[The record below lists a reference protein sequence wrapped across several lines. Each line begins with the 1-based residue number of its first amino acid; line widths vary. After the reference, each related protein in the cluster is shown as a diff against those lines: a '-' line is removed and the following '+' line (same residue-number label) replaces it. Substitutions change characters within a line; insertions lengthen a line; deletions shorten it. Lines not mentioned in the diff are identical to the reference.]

1 MPLKVL
7 VLDDDVQFLNLTEAY
22 LEDKGFEVSAYL
34 QVPRPMLEK
43 VAEYCPLG
51 DPIYDLILVDN
62 DMPDMKGIEFLEYIQ
77 KKGCKISNTRKAILS
92 GCLSSDERNRAK
104 ELGVKVFDKPCSL
117 DVLDKWIET
126 ALNG

>member
-7 VLDDDVQFLNLTEAY
+7 VLDDDVQYLNLTETY

-34 QVPRPMLEK
+34 QVPLPLLEK
-43 VAEYCPLG
+43 VAEDCSLG

-62 DMPDMKGIEFLEYIQ
+62 DMPNMKGIEFLEYIQ
-77 KKGCKISNTRKAILS
+77 KKGCKIPNTRKAILS
-92 GCLSSDERNRAK
+92 GCLSTDERNRAK
-104 ELGVKVFDKPCSL
+104 DLGVKVFDKPCSL